1 MSKDP
6 EKYTYRVLWSE
17 EDREHIGLCAEFPS
31 LSWLAPSMSEA
42 LNGITQLV
50 GEVLDDMNKTAET
63 IPEPLSLQDFKGK
76 ISLRVPPEQ
85 HRKLAMEA
93 AETGVSLNRL
103 ISHKLA

>member
-1 MSKDP
+1 MSKNP

-17 EDREHIGLCAEFPS
+17 EDREHIGLVAEFPS
-31 LSWLAPSMSEA
+31 LSWVAPSMSEA
-42 LNGITQLV
+42 LNGITRLV
-50 GEVLDDMNKTAET
+50 GEILEDMSKTGET

-93 AETGVSLNRL
+93 AEKGVSLNRL